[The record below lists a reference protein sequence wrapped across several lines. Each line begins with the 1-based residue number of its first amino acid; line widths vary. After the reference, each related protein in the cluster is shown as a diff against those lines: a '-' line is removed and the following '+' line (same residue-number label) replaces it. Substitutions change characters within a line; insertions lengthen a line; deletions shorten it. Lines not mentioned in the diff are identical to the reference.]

1 MTRFRVDDDFFA
13 YHITTKILHKI
24 PLAEDR
30 PLQYIF
36 ETVSFFFRPK
46 FTTVSTE
53 IHYLDKCLKKQSYT
67 ANVVH
72 CK

>member
-36 ETVSFFFRPK
+36 ETLLAFFSDPNSQLCPQK
-46 FTTVSTE
+46 YS
-53 IHYLDKCLKKQSYT
+53 IWIS
-67 ANVVH
+67 A
-72 CK
+72 